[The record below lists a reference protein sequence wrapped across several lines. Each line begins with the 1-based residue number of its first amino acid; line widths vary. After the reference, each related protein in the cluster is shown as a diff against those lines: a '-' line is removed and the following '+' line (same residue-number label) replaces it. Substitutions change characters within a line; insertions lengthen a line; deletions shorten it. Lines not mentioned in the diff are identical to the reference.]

1 MGSAPPPP
9 PNVERALPL
18 GPPPRVDWSST
29 PLTTVLT
36 DAERAGLSM
45 ELKRASARLTANL
58 KALDVPEV
66 QRQALTLTVRQF
78 VVLTDTLNENALL
91 NCAQTAEFLRQA
103 QARSNRNDRLLLV
116 AFSVAMLGWGTAL
129 ALALRVVEA
138 LGG

>member
-18 GPPPRVDWSST
+18 SPAPRVDWSST
-29 PLTTVLT
+29 PLTTVLS

-58 KALDVPEV
+58 KALEVPEV

-116 AFSVAMLGWGTAL
+116 TFSVAMLGWGTAL

>member
-1 MGSAPPPP
+1 MGSAPPP

-116 AFSVAMLGWGTAL
+116 AFSVAMLGWGAAL